1 MAEHEQ
7 QRSSALRSHLQVIW
21 RRRWFV
27 LGVFVVFVAVSM
39 TVSFLVTPQ
48 YSATAQLRYARE
60 PDITSALNGSTAA
73 SSPLDTALQLST
85 TAKIIQTR
93 EMADL
98 AAEPLGLSGGADI
111 NAVVTAAPIEDTSLL
126 DITAVSPDPATA
138 AAVANAYAQALVDY
152 RRKASLD
159 KYSEAQQV
167 ISNKLKVYR
176 TELQRQ
182 DPAYGALQYRL
193 QDVLTLKALATGD
206 FQVASAALVPSVPFR
221 PNHVRDLLVALIL
234 GSVVAIGSAFIA
246 EQLDVR
252 LRDAD
257 SIVEG
262 LQLPVI
268 GRIPEVSREVVR
280 NGGLVVA
287 LDPTGRS
294 AEAFRILR
302 GNLDFID
309 LDKEVSSLIITS
321 ASPEEG
327 KTSTAGNLA
336 ISMARVGK
344 RVVVVDVDL
353 RRPRVH
359 RYFGVD
365 NDLGVTSVVAGR
377 ASLSE
382 SLQAIVVAVPE
393 AQLRQGDDEIDPAAR
408 AGANRLYVLPSGPL
422 PPNPGDIVI
431 SKHFDSLIADLEAE
445 FDMVLI
451 DTPPFIAV
459 GDAASLARR
468 VDGVLLVARMGSV
481 TRSNV
486 KEARRFLEQLPC
498 RKMGV
503 ALTNIS
509 VEAGYYG
516 KHRRAKN
523 EEVPEATEAI
533 QGV

>member
-1 MAEHEQ
+1 MLA
-7 QRSSALRSHLQVIW
+7 
-21 RRRWFV
+21 
-27 LGVFVVFVAVSM
+27 VFLLFVAVSM
-39 TVSFLVTPQ
+39 AVSFLVTPQ

-60 PDITSALNGSTAA
+60 PDISSALNGSSAV
-73 SSPLDTALQLST
+73 SSPLDTSLQLST

-98 AAEPLGLSGGADI
+98 AVTRLGLQDTDQL
-111 NAVVTAAPIEDTSLL
+111 NAVVLAAPVADTSLL
-126 DITAVSPDPATA
+126 EITATSPDPKQA
-138 AAVANAYAQALVDY
+138 AAVANAYAETLVEL
-152 RRKASLD
+152 RRQASLD
-159 KYSEAQQV
+159 KYTQAENV
-167 ISNKLKVYR
+167 ISSKLKVYR
-176 TELQRQ
+176 TALQRQ

-206 FQVASAALVPSVPFR
+206 FQMASAALVPTAPVR
-221 PNHVRDLLVALIL
+221 PNHVRDLLIACLL
-234 GSVVAIGSAFIA
+234 GSIVAIASAFIA

-252 LRDAD
+252 VRDAD
-257 SIVEG
+257 DIVQG

-268 GRIPEVSREVVR
+268 GRLPEVSREIVR

-287 LDPTGRS
+287 LDPSGRS

-309 LDKEVSSLIITS
+309 LDKEVSSLIVTS
-321 ASPEEG
+321 CSPEEG
-327 KTSTAGNLA
+327 KTSTVGNLA
-336 ISMARVGK
+336 ISMSRAGL

-365 NDLGVTSVVAGR
+365 NDVGVTSVVAGR

-382 SLQAIVVAVPE
+382 SLKPFVVSVPE
-393 AQLRQGDDEIDPAAR
+393 AELRDGEDDSGVAAR
-408 AGANRLYVLPSGPL
+408 SGANRLYILTSGPL

-431 SKHFDSLIADLEAE
+431 SKRFDSLIADLEAE

-468 VDGVLLVARMGSV
+468 VGGVLLVARMGSI
-481 TRSNV
+481 TRSNI
-486 KEARRFLEQLPC
+486 KEARTFLEQLPC
-498 RKMGV
+498 RKMGI

-516 KHRRAKN
+516 RYRRVKN
-523 EEVPEATEAI
+523 LEAPEASQATQSA
-533 QGV
+533 